1 MSQPETDH
9 EQDAPLPGAG
19 AALALVVTGGR
30 SHSSPSGEAKR
41 PDAAFLTQILAS
53 KAHMGPFRRYRRE
66 EPATAMARYAA
77 AASLMDG
84 QASLRRPA

>member
-1 MSQPETDH
+1 MSQPDTDH
-9 EQDAPLPGAG
+9 PADAAIQAARGAQ
-19 AALALVVTGGR
+19 ALVVIGEREQTSR
-30 SHSSPSGEAKR
+30 SGEAKR

-84 QASLRRPA
+84 RVPLKRSA